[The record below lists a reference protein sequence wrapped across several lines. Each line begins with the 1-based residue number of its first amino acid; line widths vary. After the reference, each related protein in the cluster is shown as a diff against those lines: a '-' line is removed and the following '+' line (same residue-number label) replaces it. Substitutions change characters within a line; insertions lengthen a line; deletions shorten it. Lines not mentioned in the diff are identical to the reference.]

1 MEEKT
6 NNEETRKQMPIKIAN
21 IHMMFDTKYPEQAIA
36 TINNII
42 RSKIQNT
49 RNYLRQLDRELITL
63 MEG

>member
-1 MEEKT
+1 MEETKT
-6 NNEETRKQMPIKIAN
+6 QIPVRIGNT
-21 IHMMFDTKYPEQAIA
+21 HMMFDTKHPEQAIA

-42 RSKIQNT
+42 RSKIQNA